1 MKPIHIHNQVTRT
14 GKALRESIN
23 KHKQISKKPI
33 KSFSSSGFFLVS
45 SEDFLMLSKITPE
58 RDRRCE
64 MEYNQKVKDGKIS
77 PTPENYAE
85 FRETFYDMEL
95 TDIPSNFSSSHSD
108 NIHET
113 KNPMKRKA
121 SDPDDLETPSSKRVN
136 LESKPES
143 KTPLTADVLKEH
155 NIRTEPQDKKQ
166 STVDYVLE
174 KKECEMP
181 GIDDDMD

>member
-1 MKPIHIHNQVTRT
+1 
-14 GKALRESIN
+14 
-23 KHKQISKKPI
+23 
-33 KSFSSSGFFLVS
+33 
-45 SEDFLMLSKITPE
+45 MLSKITPE

-64 MEYNQKVKDGKIS
+64 IEYNQKVKDGKIS

-95 TDIPSNFSSSHSD
+95 TDIPSNYSSPHSD

-121 SDPDDLETPSSKRVN
+121 SDPESSDLETPSSKRVT
-136 LESKPES
+136 LESKPGSE
-143 KTPLTADVLKEH
+143 TPLTADALKEH
-155 NIRTEPQDKKQ
+155 NIRTEPQDKKQSTEDYVFDKKQ